1 MYRTGIEP
9 PERIWWKKV
18 GRHEK
23 VWVWI
28 AFAWCMVL
36 FAMMPVWHLRG
47 GQNPSGIRYRVAP
60 ADYQARVM
68 EFVQEYQVGT
78 DNGLPVVEPP
88 PGSDVYLQ
96 ASQFAWIPV
105 VRLRQGAEY
114 TLHLSSLDVNHGF
127 SLYPLNINFQV
138 VPGYDYGLRIV
149 PNQTGEFH
157 VMCNEFCGIGHHL
170 MVGKIIVVA
179 DDAAADEQDATGAA
193 ADAPASALNAGGG
206 DPDQAPDAG
215 AGGRANAG
223 SNGGAGPGGGR

>member
-36 FAMMPVWHLRG
+36 FAMMPLWHVRG
-47 GQNPSGIRYRVAP
+47 GQNPSGIRHRVEP
-60 ADYQARVM
+60 ADYQARVL

-88 PGSDVYLQ
+88 PGSHVYMQ
-96 ASQFAWIPV
+96 ASQYAWIPV

-138 VPGYDYGLRIV
+138 VPGYDYGLRVV
-149 PNQTGEFH
+149 PNVPGEFH
-157 VMCNEFCGIGHHL
+157 LMCNEFCGIGHHL
-170 MVGKIIVVA
+170 MIGKIVVVPA
-179 DDAAADEQDATGAA
+179 DAMADGSEPAPDALADGPPNAAAD
-193 ADAPASALNAGGG
+193 
-206 DPDQAPDAG
+206 
-215 AGGRANAG
+215 
-223 SNGGAGPGGGR
+223 GGAGLGGDR